1 VDGRRRVVLRRRRP
15 TQHNESTAVILDR
28 LLEHRTTLASPS
40 SWLTSALVGESTVSG
55 VSVTT
60 ENCLAIPAVQSAVQL
75 IAGSLSMLPLKLFR
89 RLPDGGKIVEQNH
102 QIHKVLTQAFNPE
115 MDAFV
120 GKEILTTSLLLHGNA
135 YFEIQRDNRGRVQ
148 HLWYLHS
155 DMMSIDRGSDG
166 LLHYHYR
173 LASGELVTWI
183 DNPIYPPVLHIKAH
197 SRDGI
202 IGRSVIS
209 QCRETLGLSKAAET
223 YASTFFANGARP
235 GGVLQ
240 TKGQVSP
247 EAHQRLRQSWTNHHS
262 SGLNQA
268 HRVAI
273 LEEGVE
279 YKATSVPPEDS
290 QLLETRKFQVED
302 IARLFRV
309 PSHLIGS
316 LDRATFSNIEQQAL
330 EYVVHSLGP
339 WFKRIET
346 AINRQILGQSSIHFS
361 EFVPDALLRSDTK
374 TRMSSYATAIQ
385 NGIMTVNEVRALEN
399 RNGVE
404 GGDQVFFPLNMAP
417 IEGEGVQN
425 EN

>member
-1 VDGRRRVVLRRRRP
+1 M
-15 TQHNESTAVILDR
+15 ILDR

-55 VSVTT
+55 VNVTT
-60 ENCLAIPAVQSAVQL
+60 DNCLAIPAVQSAVQL

-89 RLPDGGKIVEQNH
+89 RLPDGGKVVEQNH
-102 QIHKVLTQAFNPE
+102 QIYKLLTKNFNPE

-148 HLWYLHS
+148 NLWYLHS
-155 DMMSIDRGSDG
+155 DMMSIDRGDSG
-166 LLHYHYR
+166 RLQYHYR
-173 LASGELVTWI
+173 LASGKIVTWI
-183 DNPIYPPVLHIKAH
+183 DDPIYPPILHIKAH

-202 IGRSVIS
+202 LGQSVIA

-262 SGLNQA
+262 TGLNQA

-279 YKATSVPPEDS
+279 YKATSIPPEDS
-290 QLLETRKFQVED
+290 QLLETRKFQIED

-339 WFKRIET
+339 WFKRIES
-346 AINRQILGQSSIHFS
+346 AINKQLLGHSSIHFA
-361 EFVPDALLRSDTK
+361 EFVPDALLRSDTA

-385 NGIMTVNEVRALEN
+385 NGILTVNEVRALEN
-399 RNGVE
+399 RNAIE

-417 IEGEGVQN
+417 IDSDGGTSES
-425 EN
+425 